1 MPTLFLI
8 NKIMCNNNERNL
20 QTQEQQKQQGKKIQ
34 KIPFINNLRDFK
46 TLLKKA
52 VYSFYK

>member
-20 QTQEQQKQQGKKIQ
+20 QTQEQQKQQGKKI
-34 KIPFINNLRDFK
+34 PFI
-46 TLLKKA
+46 KK
-52 VYSFYK
+52 